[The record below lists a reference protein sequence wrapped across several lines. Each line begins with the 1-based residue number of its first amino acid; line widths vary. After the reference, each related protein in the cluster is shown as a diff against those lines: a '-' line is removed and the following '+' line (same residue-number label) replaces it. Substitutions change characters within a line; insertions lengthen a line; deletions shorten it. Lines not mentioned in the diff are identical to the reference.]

1 VRTNLILFTV
11 NKYKKIYFT
20 IAINNIHMRYFKQA
34 FLMFIFFCFA
44 QQSFSQ
50 SKTITGKITDAK
62 GIALEGVS
70 VQVVS
75 TKKGTLTAKDGSF
88 SLIIFPTDVVH
99 LSYIGYQSKEIEIGN
114 QTNITVALESGNN
127 DLGEIILIGSRRNGR
142 VKTETA
148 VPVDV
153 INLNQATM
161 PTAKMDLTSI
171 LNTAVPSFNYNK
183 QSGSDGADHID
194 LATLRGLGPDQT
206 LVLVNG
212 KRRHQTAFVAVFGT
226 RGRGAS
232 GTDLN
237 AIPQGAIDKIEV
249 LRDGASAQYGS
260 DAIAGVIN
268 LILKKDINKF
278 NMNIGWSGYDDD
290 KYNSYY
296 GRNLGQYP
304 YAKKIDGNT
313 VALNMNYGFALGKKG
328 GFMNI
333 TASGNIADKTY
344 RQVNDTSNL
353 TTNNNALILNTVR
366 RANGDASLVSGG
378 TMINIE
384 IPINSSTF
392 FYAFGGFNFKSSDA
406 FAFSRN
412 FSGKP
417 NRFPTTGAGTLIF
430 DPNIMTK
437 TPDGDI
443 FYNPHIQTNIEDLSL
458 TTGVKGVTKNNWN
471 WDLSSSRGSNKFHF
485 YGDETYNASLGSRQ
499 TRFDDGG
506 FLFAQHTV
514 NLNFSKEIKNVAS
527 GLNIA
532 FGAEHRNENYKIFAG
547 EEASFTNYNPT
558 KYHTQPN
565 ANAPSGYDT
574 LYVAGGSQGFPGYRP
589 SDEVNAK
596 RNILGLYADGEL
608 DLTKKWLV
616 GIAARFENYSD
627 FGATTNFKIATRY
640 KVAYNFNI
648 RGSFSTGFRAPSLQ
662 QINFSSTFT
671 TVQGGKISEVKIAP
685 NYSAIAKA
693 AGIPNLTQEKSTN
706 FSMGFTWKPIKDL
719 SITLDGYMVQ
729 VKDRV
734 VLSGQFD
741 ASDATLD
748 LALTNTLNSLNVGL
762 AQFFANA
769 VNTTNTGID
778 LVIEYNKKWGNH
790 TLKAI
795 VAGNVQN
802 MKIDQINTPTK
813 LNDNEQHRQTFF
825 SDRERKFLLA
835 SAPPAKGTVS
845 FEYGYKSWTIGTKYS
860 YFGKIDL
867 YGYGEDGLGIN
878 PKVPTDANSA
888 VYVSDRYIYKP
899 KVVVDLFMSHKF
911 NNRATLFFGADNLFN
926 IHPDYGF
933 LQNAKGWAFNT
944 ETGGPWDAV
953 QMGSNGRR
961 LFARLVLNL

>member
-1 VRTNLILFTV
+1 MKFTKQLLLLLLFVVASQLT
-11 NKYKKIYFT
+11 
-20 IAINNIHMRYFKQA
+20 
-34 FLMFIFFCFA
+34 FA
-44 QQSFSQ
+44 QL
-50 SKTITGKITDAK
+50 KTITGKITDAK
-62 GIALEGVS
+62 GNALEGVS
-70 VQVVS
+70 VQVLS
-75 TKKGTLTAKDGSF
+75 TKKGTLT
-88 SLIIFPTDVVH
+88 
-99 LSYIGYQSKEIEIGN
+99 SKEG
-114 QTNITVALESGNN
+114 TFSITVSSKDALAVSIVGYASQTIKVGEKTTISVMLESAANQLN
-127 DLGEIILIGSRRNGR
+127 EIILVGSRRNGR
-142 VKTETA
+142 IKTETA

-153 INLNQATM
+153 ISLNQALM
-161 PTAKMDLTSI
+161 PTAKMDLTSV
-171 LNTAVPSFNYNK
+171 LNAAAPSFNYNK

-237 AIPQGAIDKIEV
+237 AIPQGSIDRVEI

-278 NMNIGWSGYDDD
+278 NINVGWSGYNDT
-290 KYNSYY
+290 KHNTYY
-296 GRNLGQYP
+296 ARQMGQYP
-304 YAKKIDGNT
+304 YSKKIDGNT
-313 VALNMNYGFALGKKG
+313 VTLNMNYGFALGKKG

-333 TASGNIADKTY
+333 TTTGNIADKTF

-353 TTNNNALILNTVR
+353 ATNKDALIINNVR
-366 RANGDASLVSGG
+366 RANGDASLSSAG
-378 TMINIE
+378 TMVNME
-384 IPINSSTF
+384 IPVCTSAT
-392 FYAFGGFNFKSSDA
+392 FYAFGGINYKSSDA
-406 FAFSRN
+406 FAFTRN

-430 DPNIMTK
+430 DPNIMVK
-437 TPDGDI
+437 TPDGEVY
-443 FYNPHIQTNIEDLSL
+443 YNPHIQTKITDVSL
-458 TTGVKGVTKNNWN
+458 TAGIKGTTKNNWN
-471 WDLSSSRGSNKFHF
+471 WDLSRSIGRNNFHF
-485 YGDETYNASLGSRQ
+485 YGDKTYNASLGSKQ
-499 TRFDDGG
+499 THFDDGG
-506 FLFAQHTV
+506 FSFAQHTID
-514 NLNFSKEIKNVAS
+514 LSFSKEIKTVAS

-532 FGAEHRNENYKIFAG
+532 FGAENRNEFYKIFAG
-547 EEASFTNYNPT
+547 EEASYKNYNPN
-558 KYHTQPN
+558 K
-565 ANAPSGYDT
+565 
-574 LYVAGGSQGFPGYRP
+574 AGGSQGFPGYQP
-589 SDEVNAK
+589 NDVVNAK
-596 RNILGLYADGEL
+596 RKVFGVYGDAEL
-608 DLTKKWLV
+608 DITKAWLV
-616 GIAARFENYSD
+616 SAAVRYENYSD
-627 FGATTNFKIATRY
+627 FGGTTNFKVASRY
-640 KVAYNFNI
+640 KVAHNFNV

-671 TVQGGKISEVKIAP
+671 TVQGGAISEVKIAP

-719 SITLDGYMVQ
+719 SVTVDGYMVK

-748 LALTNTLNSLNVGL
+748 PALTSTLNSLNVGL

-769 VNTTNTGID
+769 VNTTNSGID
-778 LVIEYNKKWGNH
+778 LVIEYNKKWGAH
-790 TLKAI
+790 SFKVL
-795 VAGNVQN
+795 VAGNVQKMN
-802 MKIDQINTPTK
+802 IDQINTPSK
-813 LNDNEQHRQTFF
+813 LNDSYTHQQTFF

-835 SAPPAKGTVS
+835 SAPPAKGTIS
-845 FEYGYKSWTIGTKYS
+845 LEYGYKSWGVGAKFT
-860 YFGKIDL
+860 YFGKQDL

-878 PKVPTDANSA
+878 PMVPTDADAS
-888 VYVSDRYIYKP
+888 VYVADRYIYSAKT
-899 KVVVDLFMSHKF
+899 VVDLFISHKF
-911 NNRATLFFGADNLFN
+911 SKKATAFLGADNLFN
-926 IHPDYGF
+926 VHPDYGF